1 MTYLNVFQKCHRAF
15 FIDLYGCRAGIPPRD
30 HEVDRVGGL
39 DGALPLLRYRLPVLG
54 KLHHATRVH
63 DSVAEGVGVVPAQG
77 QVWSLAAFFLL
88 GILLKMT
95 PPPYRFLTWKT
106 NSHYVTGVKL

>member
-1 MTYLNVFQKCHRAF
+1 MCIIVGIVLMSLISWQKYLLTLIIDWRVVTYLNVFQKCHRAF
-15 FIDLYGCRAGIPPRD
+15 FIDFYCCRAGISPRD

-39 DGALPLLRYRLPVLG
+39 DGALPLLRNRLPVLG

-77 QVWSLAAFFLL
+77 QVWSLTAFFC
-88 GILLKMT
+88 
-95 PPPYRFLTWKT
+95 
-106 NSHYVTGVKL
+106 